1 MASSVNYIE
10 SSELN
15 RFTLSFKDPVLE
27 SAFLAEYG
35 KNSLRVTLTY
45 FPWIVL
51 IFAIGLGVIMALV
64 PQLTFPRNLL
74 FCGLGFLVL
83 LFLYFRLLP
92 PSVHFMQFAFLTIG
106 VLPGWFYAYSLIIL
120 QGSNLQTY
128 VFVVIII
135 HTVSASLALP
145 LRFVYSVLAVHIIW
159 FGFGFVA
166 FFLSNLNTVDAL
178 FQFLFLGC
186 LNGICVFATY
196 QREAATRLNFC
207 QRRVIEER
215 EARVSEL
222 SEFLKKM
229 FGRYVSEE
237 VMNALVQNPDSVRL
251 GGEKRK
257 VTMMMTDLRGFTQ
270 LSERLDPEKVMAL
283 LNRYFDVMMRICK
296 KYHGTINDI
305 FGDALLVTFGAPQEI
320 EDHARA
326 AVACA
331 IEMQNAMKM
340 VNEENVHRGLPKL
353 DMGIG
358 LNTADVVVGNIGTE
372 ERAKFGV
379 VGNGVNMTSR
389 IESYTVGGQ
398 ILISESVRQEAGEV
412 LRIDGQREVLPK
424 GAETPLRVYDI
435 GGIAGSYNLTLE
447 EKDSALVVLT
457 QKLPLWYTILEGKHV
472 GKEGLECFVVRLS
485 KKSAEIVLD
494 EPIEQ
499 FTNLKLN
506 LKDVYEELAVKDFYG
521 KITELS
527 GKDGNRCLIRF
538 TSVPPEVVSYFLAH
552 QQYATKPLAGG
563 DS

>member
-1 MASSVNYIE
+1 MANSVNYIE
-10 SSELN
+10 SGELN

-27 SAFLAEYG
+27 SAFLDEYG
-35 KNSLRVTLTY
+35 KNALRVTLTY

-51 IFAIGLGVIMALV
+51 IFAIGLGVIMALA

-120 QGSNLQTY
+120 QGSNLQAY

-145 LRFVYSVLAVHIIW
+145 LRFVYSVVAVHIIW

-283 LNRYFDVMMRICK
+283 LNRYFDVMMRVCK
-296 KYHGTINDI
+296 KYQGTINDI

-320 EDHARA
+320 EDHVQA

-379 VGNGVNMTSR
+379 VGSGVNMTSR

-424 GAETPLRVYDI
+424 GSEMPLRIYEV
-435 GGIAGSYNLTLE
+435 GGIAGSYNVALE
-447 EKDSALVVLT
+447 EKDSDLVVLT
-457 QKLPLWYTILEGKHV
+457 QKLPLWYTILEGKHL
-472 GKEGLECFVVRLS
+472 GEGGLECFVVRLS
-485 KKSAEIVLD
+485 KESAEIVLD

-499 FTNLKLN
+499 LTNLKLN

-538 TSVPPEVVSYFLAH
+538 TSVPPEVASYFLAH